1 MDIDHFSSTNRESDT
16 GSFNNKHYLDGG
28 YRIRKRHIIELAL
41 ELGAGVKQQPP
52 MHQFRMR
59 PFKPF
64 WG

>member
-1 MDIDHFSSTNRESDT
+1 MLNMPKVFMASYRRFFYPVCLWPIFNIWQQKLGVAQST
-16 GSFNNKHYLDGG
+16 FV
-28 YRIRKRHIIELAL
+28 
-41 ELGAGVKQQPP
+41 AGVKQQPP